1 MIREIYMNAGE
12 DPYANLTTD
21 TIISA
26 ALVESEIKTLEWIL
40 GIKYSKCIWNSFLNY
55 MQSEVPIT

>member
-1 MIREIYMNAGE
+1 MNAGE